1 MYDFKLSKVA
11 ALGRGCLGTL
21 SWFVFIFSLLAKA
34 CGILVLEQEQN
45 LAPLQYKC
53 VALITAPLQE
63 SP

>member
-11 ALGRGCLGTL
+11 ALERGCLGTL

-45 LAPLQYKC
+45 LAPC
-53 VALITAPLQE
+53 STSV
-63 SP
+63 